1 MIPAVLLVSLAAGQP
16 PNGLPLPP
24 RADAPRVP
32 PTVRAAQDAVEL
44 LEARLATK
52 QAYVKA
58 AEVAVDGPKVELARL
73 GRLAM
78 SGIVSPDE
86 FDAVKVKVR
95 EAEALVAVR
104 KAEANEV
111 AVELKHAARALDQ
124 AKARGAAQAWRAVE
138 DELMGARVGLRA
150 AQAEYARAAAQF
162 AADSPQVVQAGETV
176 RVAEARVKTAE
187 DAVERLKE
195 SAAPPPAKK

>member
-1 MIPAVLLVSLAAGQP
+1 MLPAVLLVSLAAGQP
-16 PNGLPLPP
+16 PNGFPQAP
-24 RADAPRVP
+24 RSDAPRVL

-52 QAYVKA
+52 QASIKA
-58 AEVAVDGPKVELARL
+58 AEVAVEGPKVELARL

-111 AVELKHAARALDQ
+111 AVELRHATRALDQ
-124 AKARGAAQAWRAVE
+124 AKARGAAQARRAVE

-162 AADSPQVVQAGETV
+162 AADSPQMVQAGEAV
-176 RVAEARVKTAE
+176 KVAEGRVKTAE
-187 DAVERLKE
+187 AEVERLK
-195 SAAPPPAKK
+195 ATAPAPAKK